1 MLCIFLIAAV
11 VPFHLPIH
19 TSPNPPVPI
28 LRRNRTSFASMAQ
41 FDRVASSRSCGIST
55 AFLAC
60 TGSNTAS
67 SVVSQ
72 RPLTINQR
80 SKTRARW
87 FHGAS
92 MRVRSRERERE
103 RERERSTFLF
113 EVSAR
118 YEASP
123 ELIHKLT
130 RAHIKRQRERE
141 ALFKLASPNDWEGKE
156 HLVVDGTYS
165 EQCQRNENHQ
175 RVPLTE

>member
-1 MLCIFLIAAV
+1 
-11 VPFHLPIH
+11 
-19 TSPNPPVPI
+19 
-28 LRRNRTSFASMAQ
+28 
-41 FDRVASSRSCGIST
+41 
-55 AFLAC
+55 
-60 TGSNTAS
+60 
-67 SVVSQ
+67 
-72 RPLTINQR
+72 
-80 SKTRARW
+80 
-87 FHGAS
+87 
-92 MRVRSRERERE
+92 MRVRSRERE

-165 EQCQRNENHQ
+165 EQCQRNENRQ